1 MQLKME
7 HMHAEWGEQEFLKRP
22 ARLNHLALAR
32 LEDVLLVERPSG
44 VPATG
49 WVPVAIDETYPEG
62 AGGSD
67 AGYAPSGTHGF

>member
-22 ARLNHLALAR
+22 ARLNHLAR

-62 AGGSD
+62 SD

>member
-7 HMHAEWGEQEFLKRP
+7 HMHAEWGEQGFLKRP
-22 ARLNHLALAR
+22 ARLNHLAR

-49 WVPVAIDETYPEG
+49 WVPVAIETYPE
-62 AGGSD
+62 GSD

>member
-7 HMHAEWGEQEFLKRP
+7 HMHAEWGEQGFLKRP
-22 ARLNHLALAR
+22 ARLNHLAR

-44 VPATG
+44 VPAAG

-62 AGGSD
+62 TGASD
-67 AGYAPSGTHGF
+67 AGYAQSGTHGF